1 MPVPAS
7 FQFLEGRHFTTL
19 VKADLQHLECHWYQ
33 YSINI
38 YLINFLVKKLKQ
50 RNHFIYIRQN
60 EAGKRQWQSLSLEH
74 FANNKIQTW
83 PVSKQCHDP
92 MDLNSGVESPPD
104 RHLKVCGGVSSCHRD
119 QTAPQPF
126 RRQGSRG
133 AKCPTMDT
141 MKDCSIQN
149 TNRTPRR
156 ILTSPLP
163 YDKEGDRL
171 PSLACSSDMVLKEG

>member
-1 MPVPAS
+1 MFFRKLFLDDQDRHHSSLLLCMLISLMIPYEILHYITCLLMPVPAS

-33 YSINI
+33 YSINM

-50 RNHFIYIRQN
+50 RNHFIYIHQN
-60 EAGKRQWQSLSLEH
+60 EAGKGQWQSLSLEH

-104 RHLKVCGGVSSCHRD
+104 RHLKVCGCVSGCHRD
-119 QTAPQPF
+119 QRAPQAF
-126 RRQGSRG
+126 RRQGSG
-133 AKCPTMDT
+133 GL
-141 MKDCSIQN
+141 N
-149 TNRTPRR
+149 
-156 ILTSPLP
+156 
-163 YDKEGDRL
+163 
-171 PSLACSSDMVLKEG
+171 VLQWTQ